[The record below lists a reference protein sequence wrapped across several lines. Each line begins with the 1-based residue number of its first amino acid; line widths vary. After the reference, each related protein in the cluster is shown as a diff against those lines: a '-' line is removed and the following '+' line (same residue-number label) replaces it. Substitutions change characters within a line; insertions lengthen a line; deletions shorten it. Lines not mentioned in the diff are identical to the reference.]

1 MASGDRNTSARG
13 TSCQTSPRAPAA
25 SGAPGY
31 ADGGAATEDP
41 AHHAERLSV
50 LAEVGAAIQEAHS
63 PREVSAALLPRL
75 RRLVGAPFATT
86 SVLDFDAGLL
96 WRIAVDSD
104 RETAPSVGAPV
115 PIAGLGPLDEVRAGR
130 PQVVR
135 DIRTIS
141 DRAPLVDALIAS
153 GLRSM
158 INLPLVAG
166 GEVMGVLT
174 LVYDQPAGL
183 PKGAKLEAAR
193 ELAGHLAVAM
203 RQARRDEQLERR
215 LLQADALARLGRRA
229 LGGHGLGGLLA
240 ESCQL
245 LVDMLGV
252 DCAKVLEL
260 RPGGEELL
268 LVAGAGWADG
278 LVGKATMDAG
288 PHSQA
293 GYTLVTDEPVVVVDL
308 AGERRFR
315 PQALLRDRGV
325 ASGVTVT
332 IAIADGPYGVLGV
345 HATSPRRYT
354 EHDVSLVQ
362 AVANVLAE
370 AIQRER
376 AEDALVR
383 SNARLRLLRDIDLA
397 ILAARSPAEI
407 AAAVLPTL
415 RRLVPCRRA
424 SVALFDLGAL
434 EAELIAGE
442 TEGGTEIRPGVRYP
456 LGAIAGGDE
465 LVAALGRGEIR
476 TLDVASMRG
485 GPSPFDALA
494 REGVA
499 YHALVPLLAEGEL
512 LGSLNISGDTADG
525 LAPGDAEVAREVAA
539 QLAIALWQ
547 ARLHEQLERSAEEL
561 SERVVERTAELA
573 ERNAEL
579 DAFAYTVSHDLRA
592 PLRAMRGFGQALL
605 EDYGGVLDA
614 EGRDYAERIV
624 GAAGRL
630 DTLISDLLAYSR
642 LTRAELAPGRVALAA
657 VVAQVLR
664 ERSAELEA
672 AGAAVEIE
680 STLPDV
686 TAHGGTLAHVLG
698 DLVGNAVKFVRAGV
712 DPRVRLRAESRG
724 GAVRL
729 WVEDNGIGIEPEH
742 LERIFRPFER
752 LHGRESY
759 PGTGIGLAI
768 VSKGVERM
776 GGSVGVESAPGEGS
790 RFWLELPA
798 AAAGGGT

>member
-1 MASGDRNTSARG
+1 MAMGDRTTSTRG
-13 TSCQTSPRAPAA
+13 TSRQTGQPAPAA
-25 SGAPGY
+25 PGASGY
-31 ADGGAATEDP
+31 AGGDAVTEDP
-41 AHHAERLSV
+41 ARYAERLSV
-50 LAEVGAAIQEAHS
+50 LAEAGAAIQEARS

-86 SVLDFDAGLL
+86 AVLDFDAGLL
-96 WRIAVDSD
+96 WRIAVDTD
-104 RETAPSVGAPV
+104 RETAPYVDAPV
-115 PIAGLGPLDEVRAGR
+115 SIAGLGPLDEVRAGR
-130 PQVVR
+130 PRIVR

-141 DRAPLVDALIAS
+141 DPAPLVDALIAS

-166 GEVMGVLT
+166 GEVMGMLT
-174 LVYDQPAGL
+174 LVYDDPAGL
-183 PKGAKLEAAR
+183 PEGADLEAAR
-193 ELAGHLAVAM
+193 ELAGHLAVAL
-203 RQARRDEQLERR
+203 RQARLDEQLERR
-215 LLQADALARLGRRA
+215 LLQADGLARLGRRA
-229 LGGHGLGGLLA
+229 LGGLGLGGLMAEACELLIDVLA
-240 ESCQL
+240 
-245 LVDMLGV
+245 V

-278 LVGKATMDAG
+278 LVGRATVDAG

-293 GYTLVTDEPVVVVDL
+293 GYTLITDEPVVVADL
-308 AGERRFR
+308 AGEERFH

-332 IAIADGPYGVLGV
+332 MATADGPYGVLGA
-345 HATSPRRYT
+345 HATSSRRYT

-383 SNARLRLLRDIDLA
+383 TNARLRLLHDIDRA
-397 ILAARSPAEI
+397 ILAACSPSEI
-407 AAAVLPTL
+407 AAAVLPNL

-424 SVALFDLGAL
+424 SVALFDAAFL

-456 LGAIAGGDE
+456 LGAIAGREE
-465 LVAALGRGEIR
+465 LIAALGRGEIR
-476 TLDVASMRG
+476 TLDIASMHG

-499 YHALVPLLAEGEL
+499 YDALVPLLAEGEL

-539 QLAIALWQ
+539 QLAIALRQ
-547 ARLHEQLERSAEEL
+547 ARLREQLERSAEEL
-561 SERVVERTAELA
+561 SERVAERTAELV

-592 PLRAMRGFGQALL
+592 PLRAMQGFSQALL
-605 EDYGGVLDA
+605 EDHGEGLGA
-614 EGRDYAERIV
+614 EGRDYAERV
-624 GAAGRL
+624 VAAAGRL
-630 DTLISDLLAYSR
+630 DGLIRDLLAYSR
-642 LTRAELAPGRVALAA
+642 LTRAELAPERVSLAA
-657 VVAQVLR
+657 VADQVLR
-664 ERSAELEA
+664 ERGAELRA
-672 AGAAVEIE
+672 AGAAVEIDG
-680 STLPDV
+680 TLPDV
-686 TAHGGTLAHVLG
+686 TGHGGTLAHVLG
-698 DLVGNAVKFVRAGV
+698 NLVGNAVKFVRPDA

-724 GAVRL
+724 GDVRL
-729 WVEDNGIGIEPEH
+729 WVEDNGIGIGPEH

-776 GGSVGVESAPGEGS
+776 GGSVGVESVPGEGS

-798 AAAGGGT
+798 AAADGAT